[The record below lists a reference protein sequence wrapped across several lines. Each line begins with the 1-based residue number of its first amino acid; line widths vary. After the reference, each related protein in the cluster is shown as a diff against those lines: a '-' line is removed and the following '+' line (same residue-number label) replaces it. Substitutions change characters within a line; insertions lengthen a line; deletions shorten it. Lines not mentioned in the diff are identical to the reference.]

1 MAPSRYSPAEVVDVE
16 VVPQIGMPDYKRHLH
31 FAHRKTKPHDED
43 AGSQTD
49 SAHKWLLEKMG
60 GSENRCCIALRL
72 LQFLAHPSDIAC
84 HACDGSGIDR
94 PRSDNFRTPLLISV

>member
-1 MAPSRYSPAEVVDVE
+1 
-16 VVPQIGMPDYKRHLH
+16 
-31 FAHRKTKPHDED
+31 
-43 AGSQTD
+43 
-49 SAHKWLLEKMG
+49 MG